1 VGSAAITIE
10 GDEVGG
16 RLRGLS
22 AIEAGP
28 SRRDGVSRRRPIPT
42 VSDSAAT
49 APCAQESLM

>member
-1 VGSAAITIE
+1 MAAITIE

-16 RLRGLS
+16 RLSGPS
-22 AIEAGP
+22 AIDDGP
-28 SRRDGVSRRRPIPT
+28 RRRDGVSRRPIPT